1 MEKQMNIKKMSV
13 AVVLLA
19 AAGGLMAQPAAPAAG
34 KTRAEV
40 VRELEQAHA
49 AGQMS
54 VADAHY
60 PKAPEGGSKD
70 GMAAPSEPVA
80 DESHQKVDPA
90 YAGN

>member
-1 MEKQMNIKKMSV
+1 MNIKQISI

-19 AAGGLMAQPAAPAAG
+19 AAASAMAQSSAPAAG

-40 VRELEQAHA
+40 VRELEQARA

-60 PKAPEGGSKD
+60 PKTPDGGSKD
-70 GMAAPSEPVA
+70 GMAAPSKPVA